1 MLDRSENVFT
11 TAWRALWALTAAMR
25 SDSPRTALSPAEVPQ
40 AENSLPSSYERTRLV
55 LLAIDPYSVRAY
67 WEVTPET
74 LADAANATSKEEVDN
89 AQAVLRF
96 HDVSLD
102 APANKSANAF
112 DIGIQLGARNWYV
125 PLWSPGQ
132 SYKVELGLKTPSGKF
147 VSLAWAKRVETPR
160 AWPEPAVDEHF
171 MSVSGEERRIE
182 VVSTPQY
189 RKMARAK
196 LAALVSV
203 MAPAISPPSAWH
215 IDSADIGSGHEPRS
229 GRFPGRETSVQ
240 SEDAQKGGLAEM
252 AEHGFSPGQS
262 SIIFQKAE
270 R

>member
-1 MLDRSENVFT
+1 M
-11 TAWRALWALTAAMR
+11 
-25 SDSPRTALSPAEVPQ
+25 
-40 AENSLPSSYERTRLV
+40 
-55 LLAIDPYSVRAY
+55 AIDPYSVWAY

-74 LADAANATSKEEVDN
+74 LADAANATSKEEIEN

-102 APANKSANAF
+102 FPANNGGNAF
-112 DIGIQLGARNWYV
+112 DIEIQLGVRNWYV

-132 SYKVELGLKTPSGKF
+132 SYKVELGLKTPSGRF

-171 MSVSGEERRIE
+171 MSVSEEDRRIE
-182 VVSTPQY
+182 IVSTPQY

-203 MAPAISPPSAWH
+203 MAPAISGPSIRH
-215 IDSADIGSGHEPRS
+215 IESADIGSGHEPRS
-229 GRFPGRETSVQ
+229 GRFPRHETPVK
-240 SEDAQKGGLAEM
+240 SEEAKEGGLAEM
-252 AEHGFSPGQS
+252 AEQGFSPGQS

-270 R
+270 P